1 MDKWMILEVAVFFG
15 IALILMFQNNAKER
29 KKEKK

>member
-1 MDKWMILEVAVFFG
+1 MDKWMILEVVVFFA

-29 KKEKK
+29 KRKKK